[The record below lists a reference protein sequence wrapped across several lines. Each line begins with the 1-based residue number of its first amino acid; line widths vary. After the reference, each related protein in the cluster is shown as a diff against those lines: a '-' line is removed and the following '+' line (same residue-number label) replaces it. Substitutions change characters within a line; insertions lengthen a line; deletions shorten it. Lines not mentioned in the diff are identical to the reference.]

1 MAKLSIYIAKDPI
14 GTPQSCLIHWVAYAN
29 VVQVAM
35 LSVYAA
41 TFAGFIVLLVQFI
54 NIMTKVISHR
64 LFDLKSALMI
74 CQLATK

>member
-1 MAKLSIYIAKDPI
+1 MAILSINI
-14 GTPQSCLIHWVAYAN
+14 GTDPMFEHHNYLIHSVAYAT

-64 LFDLKSALMI
+64 LFALKVAWMI
-74 CQLATK
+74 CQLEM

>member
-1 MAKLSIYIAKDPI
+1 
-14 GTPQSCLIHWVAYAN
+14 
-29 VVQVAM
+29 M

-64 LFDLKSALMI
+64 LLALKPALII
-74 CQLATK
+74 CQLEM